1 MAEGRN
7 WRGRSRRRFR
17 IQRRSIGAALRNN
30 FLTGLVV
37 VAPVV
42 ITIYIIW
49 GIITFVDSKIVP
61 LVPSVYNPSTYIQY
75 NVPGFGLFVFLV
87 LTTIVGYF
95 TKNFL
100 GREIVRPIESWVE
113 RMPVVRWIYNALKQ
127 IVETIFKQSST
138 SFQQACLIEYPRRG
152 AWAIAFVATRTTG
165 EIPVR
170 LGGQELVSVFLPST
184 PNPTTGFL
192 MFIPVEDVIML
203 DMTIEEAAKA
213 IISAGLV
220 VPQTRE
226 EMEAAARRERA
237 RKQALAAAAAPDARS
252 DGRPGS

>member
-7 WRGRSRRRFR
+7 WPGRSRKRFR
-17 IQRRSIGAALRNN
+17 LGRRSIAAALRNN

-49 GIITFVDSKIVP
+49 GIITFVDTRIVP
-61 LVPSVYNPSTYIQY
+61 WVPSVYNPSTYIQY

-87 LTTIVGYF
+87 LTTIIGYF

-100 GREIVRPIESWVE
+100 GREIVRTIESWVE

-127 IVETIFKQSST
+127 IVETIFNQSAT
-138 SFQQACLIEYPRRG
+138 SFQKACLIEYPRRG

-170 LGGQELVSVFLPST
+170 VGQGELISVFLPST

-192 MFIPVEDVIML
+192 MFIPAEDVIML
-203 DMTIEEAAKA
+203 DMTVEEAAKA

-220 VPQTRE
+220 VPQTKE
-226 EMEAAARRERA
+226 EIEAAARRERA
-237 RKQALAAAAAPDARS
+237 RKQALAAAAAPDAPR
-252 DGRPGS
+252 